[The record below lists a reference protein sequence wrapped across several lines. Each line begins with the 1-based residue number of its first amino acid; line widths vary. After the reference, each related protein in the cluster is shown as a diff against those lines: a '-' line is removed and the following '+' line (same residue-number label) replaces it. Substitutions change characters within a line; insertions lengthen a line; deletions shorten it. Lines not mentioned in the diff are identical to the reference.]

1 MGARHRS
8 GSCRPRPVAPQS
20 WGKEDAC
27 GLCVE
32 LISEEM
38 APDPCGMN
46 LKPMFATSLQAVEMP
61 PVLILKDLKGPLQDP
76 GSVEG
81 ICCPKH

>member
-8 GSCRPRPVAPQS
+8 RSCRPRPVAPQS

-32 LISEEM
+32 LISGEM
-38 APDPCGMN
+38 VPDPCGMN
-46 LKPMFATSLQAVEMP
+46 RKPMFAATSLQEVEY
-61 PVLILKDLKGPLQDP
+61 
-76 GSVEG
+76 
-81 ICCPKH
+81 